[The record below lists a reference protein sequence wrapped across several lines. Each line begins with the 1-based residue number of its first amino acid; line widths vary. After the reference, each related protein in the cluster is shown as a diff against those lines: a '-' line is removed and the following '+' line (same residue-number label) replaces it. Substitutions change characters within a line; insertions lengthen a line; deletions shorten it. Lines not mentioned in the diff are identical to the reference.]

1 MIRKF
6 NLINDQITNGYIN
19 RCIGRALTYANLSAP
34 KLRSKRDSEEY
45 REALA
50 LRGLMR
56 IWSKE
61 VAYAIREA
69 RK

>member
-1 MIRKF
+1 MISKF
-6 NLINDQITNGYIN
+6 KISSNQLENGYIN
-19 RCIGRALTYANLSAP
+19 RCIGRALTYAVLSAP

-45 REALA
+45 QEALV

-61 VAYAIREA
+61 VAYAIRES